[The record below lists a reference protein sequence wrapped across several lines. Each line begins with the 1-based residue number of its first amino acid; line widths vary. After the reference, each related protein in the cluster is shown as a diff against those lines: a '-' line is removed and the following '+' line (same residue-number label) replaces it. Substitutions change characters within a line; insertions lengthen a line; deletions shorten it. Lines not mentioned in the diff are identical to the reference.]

1 MAIIPS
7 GSFQQLFILSLPDK
21 FPLGSARDQLFVQS
35 RVRGPLLNH
44 YVWNM
49 HSLADYTASLSTY
62 PVSNAKIVPSNDP
75 LWKLLLVANFT
86 NDQGISGVV
95 ATDTFNPI
103 TAFTHYD
110 NNQFK
115 SIVDIKYSPFIS
127 YSNSTD
133 VSDASLILY
142 KSMVLPSY
150 PVMFTSS
157 ITGTEH
163 YGPLFPTNIS
173 IDVDDGTKQVGCSMK
188 FVGGKSIFAY
198 PKPQIN
204 LINTANPQSD
214 GLGFIPYRT
223 ANIFDCHLDFKTY
236 SSKESFLSSIKIKN
250 EQTNPENISR
260 ISGMSMTIS
269 SDYDFKS
276 VAVNNERAIFQG
288 PRYATL
294 RSRTVTGFIKYT
306 ANTASFNIPVS
317 SELTMYFGDIFYFPM
332 QNVDWQKPNIELVA
346 NNNYVHT
353 FRFIARAVDRAVTN
367 SYRNPGYCS
376 EFLVD
381 IR

>member
-7 GSFQQLFILSLPDK
+7 ASFQQLFILSLPDK
-21 FPLGSARDQLFVQS
+21 FPLGNARDQLFVQS

-62 PVSNAKIVPSNDP
+62 PVSNAKIIPVDDP
-75 LWKLLLVANFT
+75 KWNILLVESFT
-86 NDQGISGVV
+86 NDQGQTGIIP
-95 ATDTFNPI
+95 TDTFNPI

-115 SIVDIKYSPFIS
+115 SIVDIKYKPFIS
-127 YSNSTD
+127 YSSTTD
-133 VSDASLILY
+133 VSKSSLILY
-142 KSMVLPSY
+142 KSMILPSY

-157 ITGTEH
+157 IPSTEH
-163 YGPLFPTNIS
+163 YGPLFATNIA
-173 IDVDDGTKQVGCSMK
+173 IDVDDSTKQVGCSMK

-198 PKPQIN
+198 PKSQIN
-204 LINTANPQSD
+204 LLNTVVPQSD
-214 GLGFIPYRT
+214 TPGFIPYRT
-223 ANIFDCHLDFKTY
+223 ANIFDCHLDFKVY
-236 SSKESFLSSIKIKN
+236 ESKETFLSTLKIKS
-250 EQTNPENISR
+250 EQTDPENISR
-260 ISGMSMTIS
+260 ISGISLIIS

-276 VAVNNERAIFQG
+276 VAVNSERAIFQG

-294 RSRTVTGFIKYT
+294 RSRTVTGFIRYT

-317 SELTMYFGDIFYFPM
+317 SELTLYFGDIFYFPM
-332 QNVDWQKPNIELVA
+332 QNVDWQKPTIEMVA
-346 NNNYVHT
+346 GNNYVHT
-353 FRFIARAVDRAVTN
+353 FRFIARAVDGAVTN

>member
-7 GSFQQLFILSLPDK
+7 SAFQQLFILSLPDK
-21 FPLGSARDQLFVQS
+21 FPLGNARDQLFVQS
-35 RVRGPLLNH
+35 RIRGPLLNH

-49 HSLADYTASLSTY
+49 HSMADYTASLSTY
-62 PVSNAKIVPSNDP
+62 PVSNAKIVPSNDA
-75 LWKLLLVANFT
+75 WKLLLVSTFV
-86 NDQGISGVV
+86 NDQGASGII

-110 NNQFK
+110 NSKFISN
-115 SIVDIKYSPFIS
+115 VDIKFSPLIS
-127 YSNSTD
+127 YQGSTD
-133 VSDASLILY
+133 ISESSLILY
-142 KSMVLPSY
+142 KSLILPSY

-157 ITGTEH
+157 IPNTEH
-163 YGPLFPTNIS
+163 YGPLFATNIS
-173 IDVDDGTKQVGCSMK
+173 IDVDDGNKQVQCSFK

-198 PKPQIN
+198 PKPQIE
-204 LINTANPQSD
+204 LINKAIPQSENI
-214 GLGFIPYRT
+214 GFIPYRN
-223 ANIFDCHLDFKTY
+223 ANIFDCHVDFKNY
-236 SSKESFLSSIKIKN
+236 SSKETFLSSMKIKS
-250 EQTNPENISR
+250 EQTDSENISR
-260 ISGMSMTIS
+260 ISAMSLTIS

-317 SELTMYFGDIFYFPM
+317 SQLTLYFGDIFYFPM
-332 QNVDWQKPNIELVA
+332 QNVDWQKPTIEMVA
-346 NNNYVHT
+346 GNNYVHT
-353 FRFIARAVDRAVTN
+353 FRFIARAVDGAVTN

>member
-7 GSFQQLFILSLPDK
+7 GSFQQLFILSIPDK

-62 PVSNAKIVPSNDP
+62 PVSNAKIVPSNDSF
-75 LWKLLLVANFT
+75 WKLLLVSTFV

-95 ATDTFNPI
+95 ATDTFNPV

-110 NNQFK
+110 NSQFK
-115 SIVDIKYSPFIS
+115 STVDIKFAPLIS
-127 YSNSTD
+127 YSDSTD
-133 VSDASLILY
+133 VSEASLILY
-142 KSMVLPSY
+142 KSMILPSY

-157 ITGTEH
+157 MPSTEH
-163 YGPLFPTNIS
+163 YGPLFPVSLS
-173 IDVDDGTKQVGCSMK
+173 IDVDDNNKQVGCSFK
-188 FVGGKSIFAY
+188 FSGGKSIFAY
-198 PKPQIN
+198 PKTQVN
-204 LINTANPQSD
+204 LKNTINPQSD
-214 GLGFIPYRT
+214 DLGFIPYRT
-223 ANIFDCHLDFKTY
+223 ANIFDCHVDFKAHG
-236 SSKESFLSSIKIKN
+236 SKESFLASMKIKS
-250 EQTNPENISR
+250 EQTDRDSISR
-260 ISGMSMTIS
+260 ISAMSLTIS

-306 ANTASFNIPVS
+306 ANTANFNIPVS
-317 SELTMYFGDIFYFPM
+317 SGLTLFFGDIFFFPM
-332 QNVDWQKPNIELVA
+332 QNVDWQKPNIELIA
-346 NNNYVHT
+346 GNNYVHT
-353 FRFIARAVDRAVTN
+353 FRFIARAVDGAVTN